1 MRATGL
7 WGLCILLPLLAACDR
22 SPEAPSPEAAASP
35 APVAEAAPRVPKRYD
50 IGTLLSNLRLVGA
63 DISPDGSRVLF
74 SSNASGVFNLYEIP
88 TTGGEPVALT
98 ASTTDAH
105 FAVGYFPADGRMLYT
120 ADRGG
125 DERNHL
131 YVREVDG
138 STRDLTPCEKCKAE
152 FLDWAADDAGF
163 FVMTNERDERF
174 FDVYE
179 ITAAGY
185 ARSTLLQ
192 NASGDMPVAV
202 SRDRRYVALSR
213 TNSTNDSDILL
224 HDRQT
229 GELRNLTAH
238 EGMESNDAMTFTPDG
253 GLLYLSNRGGE
264 FSRLL
269 RMDLATGES
278 RVLYETG
285 WDVNYAEYTP
295 DDSRLLVYVNADART
310 QLLLLD
316 AATLA
321 PVPLPAVPS
330 GDVTGVDF
338 SDDGKRLAFFV
349 ASSRSPSSLWS
360 AALGGEAQL
369 LVQAL
374 NPAIDPEDLVEGEVV
389 RFASYDGLEIPGIL
403 YMPHGARKEAPVP
416 AMVWVHGGPG
426 GQSRLS
432 YSALIQYLVNHGY
445 AVYAIN
451 NRGSSGYGKTF
462 FAADDRRHGEADLD
476 DVVASRGMLAAT
488 GRVDPSR
495 IGIIGGSYGG
505 FMTAAALAFRPDAF
519 ALGVNIFG
527 VTNWIRTLES
537 IPPWWEAQRKALY
550 EELGDPAV
558 DKERLT
564 RISPLFHAAN
574 IRRPLMVLQG
584 ANDPRVLQVE
594 SDEIVAAVKANGVP
608 VEYIV
613 FPDEGHGFVKRE
625 NERRGYEAVLA
636 FLDTHM
642 GKGPPATAP

>member
-7 WGLCILLPLLAACDR
+7 WGLCLVIPLLAGCDR
-22 SPEAPSPEAAASP
+22 PPEASSTEAAVSP

-63 DISPDGSRVLF
+63 DMSPDGSRVLF

-88 TTGGEPVALT
+88 ASGGEPVALT

-131 YVREVDG
+131 YVREVDA
-138 STRDLTPCEKCKAE
+138 SARDLTPCEKCKAQ

-179 ITAAGY
+179 IAAAGY
-185 ARSTLLQ
+185 ARSTILQ

-202 SRDRRYVALSR
+202 SRDRRHVALSR
-213 TNSTNDSDILL
+213 ANSTNDSDILL

-238 EGMESNDAMTFTPDG
+238 EGMESNDAMAFTPDG

-285 WDVNYAEYTP
+285 WDVSYAEYTP
-295 DDSRLLVYVNADART
+295 DDSHLLVYVNADART
-310 QLLLLD
+310 RLLLLD

-330 GDVTGVDF
+330 GDVTG
-338 SDDGKRLAFFV
+338 
-349 ASSRSPSSLWS
+349 
-360 AALGGEAQL
+360 
-369 LVQAL
+369 
-374 NPAIDPEDLVEGEVV
+374 
-389 RFASYDGLEIPGIL
+389 
-403 YMPHGARKEAPVP
+403 
-416 AMVWVHGGPG
+416 
-426 GQSRLS
+426 
-432 YSALIQYLVNHGY
+432 
-445 AVYAIN
+445 
-451 NRGSSGYGKTF
+451 
-462 FAADDRRHGEADLD
+462 
-476 DVVASRGMLAAT
+476 
-488 GRVDPSR
+488 
-495 IGIIGGSYGG
+495 
-505 FMTAAALAFRPDAF
+505 
-519 ALGVNIFG
+519 
-527 VTNWIRTLES
+527 
-537 IPPWWEAQRKALY
+537 
-550 EELGDPAV
+550 
-558 DKERLT
+558 
-564 RISPLFHAAN
+564 
-574 IRRPLMVLQG
+574 
-584 ANDPRVLQVE
+584 
-594 SDEIVAAVKANGVP
+594 
-608 VEYIV
+608 
-613 FPDEGHGFVKRE
+613 
-625 NERRGYEAVLA
+625 
-636 FLDTHM
+636 
-642 GKGPPATAP
+642 

>member
-1 MRATGL
+1 FGL
-7 WGLCILLPLLAACDR
+7 LLALAGTGWVLV
-22 SPEAPSPEAAASP
+22 SAAF
-35 APVAEAAPRVPKRYD
+35 VTLAAPLPVD
-50 IGTLLSNLRLVGA
+50 
-63 DISPDGSRVLF
+63 SPLDF
-74 SSNASGVFNLYEIP
+74 
-88 TTGGEPVALT
+88 
-98 ASTTDAH
+98 
-105 FAVGYFPADGRMLYT
+105 
-120 ADRGG
+120 
-125 DERNHL
+125 
-131 YVREVDG
+131 VRHV
-138 STRDLTPCEKCKAE
+138 
-152 FLDWAADDAGF
+152 
-163 FVMTNERDERF
+163 V
-174 FDVYE
+174 
-179 ITAAGY
+179 
-185 ARSTLLQ
+185 
-192 NASGDMPVAV
+192 
-202 SRDRRYVALSR
+202 LSR
-213 TNSTNDSDILL
+213 ANSTNDSDILL

-238 EGMESNDAMTFTPDG
+238 EGMESNDAMAFTPDG

-285 WDVNYAEYTP
+285 WDVSYAEYTP
-295 DDSRLLVYVNADART
+295 DDSHLLVYVNADART
-310 QLLLLD
+310 RLLLLD

-330 GDVTGVDF
+330 GDVTGVSF

-360 AALGGEAQL
+360 AALGGEATL

-374 NPAIDPEDLVEGEVV
+374 NPAIDPEDLVEGEVL

-403 YMPHGARKEAPVP
+403 YMPHGASKEAPVP

-426 GQSRLS
+426 GQTRLS

-488 GRVDPSR
+488 GRVDPAR

-505 FMTAAALAFRPDAF
+505 YMTAAALAFRPDAF

-564 RISPLFHAAN
+564 RISPLFHATN

-594 SDEIVAAVKANGVP
+594 SDEIVAAVRANGVP

-625 NERRGYEAVLA
+625 NEQRGYEAVLA
-636 FLDTHM
+636 FLDKHM
-642 GKGPPATAP
+642 AAVPGG